1 MPTPFTDVYEAFF
14 RRITDDEY
22 IIYTEEDTERAAQ
35 EILLSAV
42 PHFEFPRKNLFDYT
56 IAASGIED
64 TSFFNNDLTSEEIN
78 ILAVLMKVEWL
89 NLQIHCI
96 DNIKQKSYG
105 SDFKISSQA
114 NHLTS
119 LQALL
124 TKDQEEALHLQRLYK
139 RRKVSSVLGRTRR
152 EFACGIMQA
161 WLQHSGGKAEGRQ
174 MHSEYI
180 PSGQRMVG
188 SSAL

>member
-1 MPTPFTDVYEAFF
+1 
-14 RRITDDEY
+14 
-22 IIYTEEDTERAAQ
+22 
-35 EILLSAV
+35 
-42 PHFEFPRKNLFDYT
+42 
-56 IAASGIED
+56 
-64 TSFFNNDLTSEEIN
+64 
-78 ILAVLMKVEWL
+78 MKVEWL

-139 RRKVSSVLGRTRR
+139 RRKVSSAGQIVSNWSSLLG
-152 EFACGIMQA
+152 E
-161 WLQHSGGKAEGRQ
+161 
-174 MHSEYI
+174 
-180 PSGQRMVG
+180 
-188 SSAL
+188 SALE

>member
-1 MPTPFTDVYEAFF
+1 MDMPTPFTDVYEAFF

-139 RRKVSSVLGRTRR
+139 RRKVSSAGQIVSNWSSLLG
-152 EFACGIMQA
+152 E
-161 WLQHSGGKAEGRQ
+161 
-174 MHSEYI
+174 
-180 PSGQRMVG
+180 
-188 SSAL
+188 SALE